1 MKHISGLTKYRQGSL
16 PWGPNQVSK
25 FSTTKAAAKLES
37 VFASAALSIIKPI
50 AICALLKF
58 KEVRAIYSIKF
69 NLTQPKLSARAL
81 LIGVKTVNISFLI

>member
-25 FSTTKAAAKLES
+25 FSTTKGAAKLES
-37 VFASAALSIIKPI
+37 FFASAALSIIKPI

-58 KEVRAIYSIKF
+58 KELRAIYSIKF

-81 LIGVKTVNISFLI
+81 LIGVKTSIFQF

>member
-1 MKHISGLTKYRQGSL
+1 MKHTSALTKYRQGSL

-37 VFASAALSIIKPI
+37 VFASAALSIIMLI

-58 KEVRAIYSIKF
+58 KEAQAIYSIKYNIKF
-69 NLTQPKLSARAL
+69 NLTQPKLSVRA
-81 LIGVKTVNISFLI
+81 

>member
-1 MKHISGLTKYRQGSL
+1 MGSE
-16 PWGPNQVSK
+16 PGVKVFYNKGGRNVG
-25 FSTTKAAAKLES
+25 S
-37 VFASAALSIIKPI
+37 VFASSALSIIKPI

-58 KEVRAIYSIKF
+58 KELRAIYSIKF

>member
-1 MKHISGLTKYRQGSL
+1 MKHISALTKYRQGSL
-16 PWGPNQVSK
+16 PWDPNQVSQ

-58 KEVRAIYSIKF
+58 KEVRAIYSIEF
-69 NLTQPKLSARAL
+69 NLTQPKLSVRA
-81 LIGVKTVNISFLI
+81 